1 MTGGCTA
8 GTNPIKQSKQ
18 GATHFIM
25 QVTPVTKNPAQVHL
39 RAILGRFPRNLQ
51 KSRTSIERRAG
62 FMGHSPET
70 SQNILQIGLH
80 PVAPDPIPRLICAK
94 ADATFACL

>member
-25 QVTPVTKNPAQVHL
+25 QVTPVTKNPAQVYL

-51 KSRTSIERRAG
+51 KIT
-62 FMGHSPET
+62 H
-70 SQNILQIGLH
+70 QH
-80 PVAPDPIPRLICAK
+80 
-94 ADATFACL
+94 

>member
-25 QVTPVTKNPAQVHL
+25 QVTPVTKNTAQVHL

-51 KSRTSIERRAG
+51 KIT
-62 FMGHSPET
+62 H
-70 SQNILQIGLH
+70 QH
-80 PVAPDPIPRLICAK
+80 
-94 ADATFACL
+94 